1 MTQTPIDSDKNRHS
15 GYNSAITIAPLLY
28 ADVEIVVDMAKRMHA
43 ESPVYRDYPFSE
55 VIMRSWVVAAIEKPN
70 SCFCAVAWKNGEIIG
85 AFLGLAGHML
95 FSECRRADELG
106 FYVYE
111 QFRGGRAAL
120 LLVKAFEEWAKR
132 VGCVLVMTGVSAG
145 ITDERAIS
153 FYERLQY
160 KKHGATFRRE
170 IG

>member
-1 MTQTPIDSDKNRHS
+1 MTQKRIESDKIAQPA
-15 GYNSAITIAPLLY
+15 YNGAIVVAPLLY

-43 ESPVYRDYPFSE
+43 DSPVYRDYPFSE
-55 VIMRSWVVAAIEKPN
+55 VILRSWVVAAIEKPN

-85 AFLGLAGHML
+85 ALLGAAAYML
-95 FSECRRADELG
+95 FSECRMANELG

-132 VGCVLVMTGVSAG
+132 VDCVLVMVGVSAG

-153 FYERLQY
+153 FYERLDY

-170 IG
+170 IR